1 MLVGNRK
8 VLFKKNDSQ
17 SEDHIFTYSLCSSTV
32 KFNFWVTIYNTIYQ
46 LQTYVLIAEF
56 RDTCAKIS
64 YKRIFQY
71 ITP

>member
-46 LQTYVLIAEF
+46 L
-56 RDTCAKIS
+56 
-64 YKRIFQY
+64 
-71 ITP
+71 